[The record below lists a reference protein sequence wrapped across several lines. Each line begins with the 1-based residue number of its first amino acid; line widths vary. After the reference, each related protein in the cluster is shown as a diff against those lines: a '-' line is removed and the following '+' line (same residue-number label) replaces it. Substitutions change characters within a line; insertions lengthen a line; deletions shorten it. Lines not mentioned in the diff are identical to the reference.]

1 MAILYRIIPSTGQL
15 TGQLVISDL
24 QVPFLVVKS
33 AEHNNF
39 FFIFDAVLYDFSA
52 DPKIF

>member
-1 MAILYRIIPSTGQL
+1 MAILYRIIPPTGQL
-15 TGQLVISDL
+15 TGQLVVSDL
-24 QVPFLVVKS
+24 QVVFLVVKI

-39 FFIFDAVLYDFSA
+39 FFIFDAVLYALSA